1 MSKFPACDHDKSFAM
16 KLHQTSHRVTTPAT
30 GVLRFAARFVML
42 VLLIL
47 ATLRQPASAQQPDS
61 VHVVD
66 LAPLTADQVVSN
78 LAQMNRHRVQALRA
92 YQGTRT
98 YRIEYQGFSGVRS
111 AEMVVKLKYLSP
123 GKKEFVIQSTT
134 GSKLIIDKVLK
145 NLLAAEQEE
154 LGPGTQRRSALTED
168 NYHFKLNGHE
178 SGPSGGT
185 YVLQV
190 EPRRKDK
197 FLFRGRIWV
206 NATDFAVVRL
216 EAEPTKNPSFWT
228 KKTNIVQVYRKVSD
242 FWLPAYNHSIAAVRL
257 GGHADLT
264 IEYKDYAITDASKV
278 STLLTARSTL
288 HNETARAQE

>member
-1 MSKFPACDHDKSFAM
+1 
-16 KLHQTSHRVTTPAT
+16 
-30 GVLRFAARFVML
+30 ML

-61 VHVVD
+61 VHVGN
-66 LAPLTADQVVSN
+66 LAPLTAEQVVSN
-78 LAQMNRHRVQALRA
+78 LAQMNLHRVQALRA

-98 YRIEYQGFSGVRS
+98 YRIEYQGFPGVRS

-123 GKKEFVIQSTT
+123 GKKEFVIQSAT

-154 LGPGTQRRSALTED
+154 LVPGTQRRSALTED
-168 NYHFKLNGHE
+168 NYHFRLNGHE

-197 FLFRGRIWV
+197 FLYRGRIWV
-206 NATDFAVVRL
+206 SASDFAVVRL

-228 KKTNIVQVYRKVSD
+228 KQTNIVQVYTKVSD
-242 FWLPAYNHSIAAVRL
+242 FWLPAYNHSIAAIRL

-278 STLLTARSTL
+278 STLSTARSTL
-288 HNETARAQE
+288 HSETARAQQ

>member
-16 KLHQTSHRVTTPAT
+16 KLHKASHRVTTPAT

-47 ATLRQPASAQQPDS
+47 AALRQPASAQQPDR
-61 VHVVD
+61 VHP
-66 LAPLTADQVVSN
+66 APLTAEQVVSN
-78 LAQMNRHRVQALRA
+78 LAQMNLHRVQALRA

-98 YRIEYQGFSGVRS
+98 YRIEYQGFPGVRS

-134 GSKLIIDKVLK
+134 GSKPIIDKVLK

-154 LGPGTQRRSALTED
+154 LAPGTQRRSALTED
-168 NYHFKLNGHE
+168 NYHFRMNGHE

-197 FLFRGRIWV
+197 FLYRGRIWV
-206 NATDFAVVRL
+206 DASDFAVVRL

-228 KKTNIVQVYRKVSD
+228 KKTNIVQVYTKVND
-242 FWLPAYNHSIAAVRL
+242 FWLPAYNHSIAAIRL

-264 IEYKDYAITDASKV
+264 IEYKDYAITDAGKV
-278 STLLTARSTL
+278 STLSTARSTL
-288 HNETARAQE
+288 HSETARAQQ